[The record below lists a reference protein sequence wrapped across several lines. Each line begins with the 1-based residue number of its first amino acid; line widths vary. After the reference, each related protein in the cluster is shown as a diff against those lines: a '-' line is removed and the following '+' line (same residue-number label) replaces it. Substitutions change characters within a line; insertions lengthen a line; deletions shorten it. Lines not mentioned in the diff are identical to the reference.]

1 MIDNLYLPSGYI
13 NMGAVLA
20 DPHPFIILVGAR
32 GTGKTFGAMD
42 QAAAQDIR
50 FLYFRRTAK
59 IVELITDP
67 AMHVFKPIN
76 SLEGWNIQPE
86 GSKGLVRFIDRD
98 SEAVKGYAAGLST
111 FANVRGFDSSDVK
124 LIIYD
129 EFIPEPT
136 ERIMFNA
143 WTALLNAI
151 ETVGRNRELSGAE
164 PVKVLLLSNS
174 DLIYSDIIA
183 GLGIG
188 DKLLMMQETG
198 TEQMDV
204 SPELLLIR
212 PASSAFKDAKSRTAL
227 YRLTAGSDFAGV
239 ALDNRFPIEDRSRIK
254 KEPLKEYIPL
264 AAISGICIYQH
275 KTLDRF
281 YVSARITGSPTV
293 YDTTAADLKRFYRER
308 SGVWRAH
315 QRRRV
320 YFEGVDV
327 QTKFKN
333 LFE

>member
-1 MIDNLYLPSGYI
+1 MIDKLYLPSGYI

-32 GTGKTFGAMD
+32 GTGKTFGALD
-42 QAAAQDIR
+42 RAAALNLR

-86 GSKGLVRFIDRD
+86 GSKGLIRFVDQD
-98 SEAVKGYAAGLST
+98 TEAVKGYAAGLST

-136 ERIMFNA
+136 ERVMFNA

-151 ETVGRNRELSGAE
+151 ETVGRNRELSGAD

-198 TEQMDV
+198 TEQLVV

-212 PASSAFKDAKSRTAL
+212 PASSEFKDVKSRTAL
-227 YRLTAGSDFAGV
+227 YRLTAGSDFADI
-239 ALDNRFPIEDRSRIK
+239 ALDNRFPIEDRSRIR

-264 AAISGICIYQH
+264 AAVSGICIYRH
-275 KTLDRF
+275 KTIDRF
-281 YVSARITGSPTV
+281 YISSRVSGSPTV
-293 YDTTAADLKRFYRER
+293 YDSTAADLKRFYREQA
-308 SGVWRAH
+308 SVWRAH